1 MIAELIVFAAIV
13 ITMGYLYL
21 KGSIVK
27 SFTFFMCALIASVV
41 ALSFFETLGRVLMS
55 YTFDYIGQWTF
66 TVALVLTFVIV
77 FIVLLIITEKVEPF
91 ELYFGDIAD
100 RVGRC
105 VLAIPAAL
113 IFAGVLLIA
122 VNLSPLASKW
132 PYQRFAIENKNA
144 RPDQPDKT
152 LALNADGFTAGF
164 SSIISK
170 GCMSG
175 KKSMAVFHPQLLN
188 ELALNRTV
196 SDETS
201 SIIAGNEALTVTKA
215 YYASDSFAQTLKTRT
230 AGSKPIILET
240 ELKNSQIKE
249 GGALFIVEKGT
260 VSYTMGQVRLICTET
275 PDNFKGQGEVVYPIG
290 YIKDDGSIEEKPL
303 LEEIKLTGGDF
314 PTGTKKINF
323 VFNVPA
329 GKTPVMLEFK
339 LNSVAE
345 VSRVKTA
352 DEMAD
357 PNQQNG

>member
-41 ALSFFETLGRVLMS
+41 ALSFFEALGRVLMA
-55 YTFDYIGQWTF
+55 YTIDYIGQWAF
-66 TVALVLTFVIV
+66 TIALILTFFIV
-77 FIVLLIITEKVEPF
+77 FIVLLIISEKLEPF
-91 ELYFGDIAD
+91 ELYFGDLGD

-105 VLAIPAAL
+105 ILAIPSAL

-144 RPDQPDKT
+144 RPDQPDKS
-152 LALNADGFTAGF
+152 LVLNADGFTTGF
-164 SSIISK
+164 SFIISK
-170 GCMSG
+170 GSMAG
-175 KKSMAVFHPQLLN
+175 KKSLAVFHPQLLN
-188 ELALNRTV
+188 ELALNRTI
-196 SDETS
+196 SDESS
-201 SIIAGNEALTVTKA
+201 SIIAGNEALTVSKA
-215 YYASDSFAQTLKTRT
+215 YYASEKFAETLKNRVP
-230 AGSKPIILET
+230 GSKTVILET
-240 ELKNSQIKE
+240 ELRNSQIKD
-249 GGALFIVEKGT
+249 GGALLVVENGT

-275 PDNFKGQGEVVYPIG
+275 PDNLKGQGETVYPIG
-290 YIKDDGSIEEKPL
+290 YFKDDGSVEEKPL

-314 PTGTKKINF
+314 PTGSKKINF
-323 VFNVPA
+323 IFNVPS
-329 GKTPVMLEFK
+329 GKTPVMLQFK

-345 VSRVKTA
+345 ISRVRKA
-352 DEMAD
+352 EELAD